1 MALDFQPKDI
11 LHRIT
16 AKFVHSY
23 LPTAKKKYH
32 LRAVLQ
38 PEMDLHGIASKAE
51 VYNITTDPK
60 VIEEGMTAGM
70 ELIYYLA
77 ADGFKIKTPVFNLHI
92 RLPGEYDGAET
103 ALAEGTFPEARLQT
117 SLSLRN
123 YIKERVKVDI
133 DGVDAT
139 DGIIGEITDEATGL
153 VDQAV
158 TVDNILAVRGYGLK
172 VEADAEHTDEAGV
185 FFTSPDGQRY
195 RAKALAVNE
204 PHLLK
209 VIAPPELAAGSVYH
223 VEVVTQSS
231 ARGGGSLL
239 KELRRVESD
248 IELTAQS

>member
-1 MALDFQPKDI
+1 MALDFQLKDI

-38 PEMDLHGIASKAE
+38 PELDLHGIASKAE
-51 VYNITTDPK
+51 VYNIVTDPK
-60 VIEEGMTAGM
+60 VIEEGMAAGM

-103 ALAEGTFPEARLQT
+103 ALVEGSFPEARLQT
-117 SLSLRN
+117 SLWLRN
-123 YIKERVKVDI
+123 YIKDRVKVDF
-133 DGVDAT
+133 DGLDTA

-158 TVDNILAVRGYGLK
+158 TKDNILAIRGYGLK
-172 VEADAEHTDEAGV
+172 VEADEEHKDEIGV
-185 FFTSPDGQRY
+185 FFNGPNGQRY
-195 RAKALAVNE
+195 EAKALAVNE
-204 PHLLK
+204 QCLLKVLVPQSLTTGYNYNMEVITQFSPRSEHLLK
-209 VIAPPELAAGSVYH
+209 EI
-223 VEVVTQSS
+223 
-231 ARGGGSLL
+231 
-239 KELRRVESD
+239 RRIESD
-248 IELTAQS
+248 IALVAQA

>member
-1 MALDFQPKDI
+1 MALDFQLKDI

-23 LPTAKKKYH
+23 LPTAKKKFH

-38 PEMDLHGIASKAE
+38 PELDLHGIASKAE
-51 VYNITTDPK
+51 VYNIQTDPK
-60 VIEEGMTAGM
+60 VIEEGMAAGM

-103 ALAEGTFPEARLQT
+103 ALTEGSFPEARLQT
-117 SLSLRN
+117 SLWLRN
-123 YIKERVKVDI
+123 YIKERVKVDF
-133 DGVDAT
+133 
-139 DGIIGEITDEATGL
+139 DGIDDAEGVIGEITDEATGL

-158 TVDNILAVRGYGLK
+158 TKDNILAIRGYGLK
-172 VEADAEHTDEAGV
+172 VEADDEHKDMVGV
-185 FFTSPDGQRY
+185 RFIGPNGSNFM
-195 RAKALAVNE
+195 AKAIAVNE

-209 VIAPPELAAGSVYH
+209 VISPPELVAGYTYY
-223 VEVVTQSS
+223 VEVITQSS
-231 ARGGGSLL
+231 VRSNGILL

-248 IELTAQS
+248 IELTAQA